1 MNWLV
6 NPLWLTLV
14 PNSGKRN
21 IYNLG
26 CRANMLD
33 EDNLKHVG
41 IDKEDIL
48 FSWIKKIDE
57 RAMKIQICTI
67 SFPSYHYLRLG
78 VLNRR
83 QKGKEMADNLKG
95 TYVID

>member
-1 MNWLV
+1 
-6 NPLWLTLV
+6 
-14 PNSGKRN
+14 
-21 IYNLG
+21 
-26 CRANMLD
+26 MLD

-95 TYVID
+95 IYMIDKFYVCIETRLN